1 MMNSL
6 HADWSRA
13 MASESKANGNDVMM
27 AQLFFF
33 SRAIFQETSPGL
45 TLKPAML
52 LLKNTEID
60 NSFPWSI
67 LFQTH
72 HRNDVKML
80 KNYHSPAGRACP

>member
-6 HADWSRA
+6 HADWSRV

-52 LLKNTEID
+52 L
-60 NSFPWSI
+60 
-67 LFQTH
+67 
-72 HRNDVKML
+72 
-80 KNYHSPAGRACP
+80 